1 MMATKPSYIDLR
13 SKVLGGNAHTS
24 PFLQGF
30 LSPRTHMVGKIPP
43 ELSPLDAFAAQSRL
57 LAQQLE
63 ENSYG
68 ENPMSPLPPATV
80 VNSLNQE
87 QSEYFSSATLKSVD
101 DRPISPANPLS
112 GQKTKIEAP
121 GYRHMSIHPT
131 LCGPSDVNYTEIM
144 DPTSFDAITSEISN
158 IQQLPSSSSFSILQ
172 SSPTENKFQHIYS
185 RSNTDLTR
193 HKKKIPRTEVRH
205 SSTSRPLGLVPN
217 VKNSASRSPSP
228 YSLSTDSS
236 DDDRNSKHTY
246 SIPLHTDPSEN
257 NNPSSNSNPTSI
269 PSRRTSS
276 ISSDSSF
283 NAVRISHRPSPFNFS
298 RPIARAS
305 IPHELPLKLLSSNS
319 NESTPTLVDD
329 TESMPPTTCSDT
341 FSDASVENSPAPYIY
356 AKYALPRGK
365 TLKKNSLVFQGISPA
380 QNPSTSKSDHESLST
395 PEFYRPAS
403 STFSN
408 KVFSPFSQISSPSFE
423 PPRPSTSSN
432 ISNKP
437 RFDAHPLSSE
447 RNKSNVE
454 LVSSLNTPSTD
465 SSSSLK
471 SKSQVSLA
479 SSACLT
485 ATEHV
490 EKAIEFH
497 QAGALSKSTYH
508 LRLAARMSH
517 PTGML
522 LYALAC
528 RHGWGMRPNQ
538 REGVAWLRKAADETG
553 LGVADDETMMQAGKQ
568 VDVTQM
574 KSKKAQFALSI
585 YELGVSHMNG
595 WGIEQD
601 KALGLRCFEI
611 AGSWGDA
618 DAMAEAGFCYAQG
631 VGCKKD
637 LKKSARFYRAAEAKG
652 VNMIGNSWIYK
663 AKYNEEPKN
672 DEIQNGRDRSST
684 SSSKDTTKS
693 NDNHKSRS
701 RGIFRRSKAVQA

>member
-13 SKVLGGNAHTS
+13 SKVLGGNVHTS

-63 ENSYG
+63 ENSHG
-68 ENPMSPLPPATV
+68 ENRMSTLPPGAV
-80 VNSLNQE
+80 VNSLTQE
-87 QSEYFSSATLKSVD
+87 QSGYFGSATLRSVE
-101 DRPISPANPLS
+101 DRPVSPSNPLS

-131 LCGPSDVNYTEIM
+131 VCGPSDGNYSEIM
-144 DPTSFDAITSEISN
+144 APTSFDAITSEIN
-158 IQQLPSSSSFSILQ
+158 NLPSSSSHSILQ
-172 SSPTENKFQHIYS
+172 SSPTEENSQHVQS
-185 RSNTDLTR
+185 HSNTELTR
-193 HKKKIPRTEVRH
+193 HKKKFSRTEVRN
-205 SSTSRPLGLVPN
+205 SPSRQQGLVPN
-217 VKNSASRSPSP
+217 VKDFASRSPSP

-236 DDDRNSKHTY
+236 DDDHNSKNTHPTQ
-246 SIPLHTDPSEN
+246 LHIDPSEN
-257 NNPSSNSNPTSI
+257 DKPAINSNRLSI

-283 NAVRISHRPSPFNFS
+283 NAVQISHRPSPFNFS
-298 RPIARAS
+298 RPLARAS
-305 IPHELPLKLLSSNS
+305 IPHELPLRQLSSNS

-329 TESMPPTTCSDT
+329 TESIPPTTSSDT
-341 FSDASVENSPAPYIY
+341 YSDASVENSPAPYIY

-365 TLKKNSLVFQGISPA
+365 TLKRNSLTFQNFSPA
-380 QNPSTSKSDHESLST
+380 QNPSKTTNDHESLST

-403 STFSN
+403 STFSH
-408 KVFSPFSQISSPSFE
+408 KVFSPFSQTSSSSE

-432 ISNKP
+432 TPNRP

-447 RNKSNVE
+447 RNRSNLE
-454 LVSSLNTPSTD
+454 LVSSLNTPSIN
-465 SSSSLK
+465 SASSLK

-568 VDVTQM
+568 VDLTQM

-672 DEIQNGRDRSST
+672 DDILNGRGRSST

-693 NDNHKSRS
+693 TDNYKSRS